1 MLLEVLKA
9 LGLDVPAQINALK
22 SDIDQ
27 RVQSATSQVSQVAQQ
42 AALLA
47 FLYAFAAGAALLA
60 IGVALFALF
69 WWVSDYYG
77 VYAGLGVVFL
87 LLALAA
93 LIPARMALGRSK
105 SFAVDTGKTPI
116 ALPGQRGAVGLSSAG
131 AVSPAP
137 AAPPAPQNSP
147 TAANPSAGDLVEPIV
162 ALLTGARG
170 RGSIAAE
177 LLAGLGEGG
186 GPVNMALDRATNVIR
201 AGDRTNL
208 LTVLG
213 SAAVLGFLFTRSRRP
228 KR

>member
-105 SFAVDTGKTPI
+105 SFAVDTGKMS

-147 TAANPSAGDLVEPIV
+147 AAANPSAGDLVEPIV

>member
-42 AALLA
+42 AAVLA

-60 IGVALFALF
+60 IGVALFALY

-87 LLALAA
+87 LLVLAA
-93 LIPARMALGRSK
+93 AIPAILAQGRSK
-105 SFAVDTGKTPI
+105 SFAVDAGKTPGALI
-116 ALPGQRGAVGLSSAG
+116 AERSAVGLSSAG
-131 AVSPAP
+131 AVTPAP
-137 AAPPAPQNSP
+137 VAPPAPQNP
-147 TAANPSAGDLVEPIV
+147 PAAANPSAGDLVEPMV
-162 ALLTGARG
+162 ALLTGARS

-177 LLAGLGEGG
+177 LLAGVGEGG
-186 GPVNMALDRATNVIR
+186 GPVNVALDRAANVIR

-213 SAAVLGFLFTRSRRP
+213 SAAVLGFLFTRSRP
-228 KR
+228 KRR

>member
-42 AALLA
+42 AAMLA

-87 LLALAA
+87 LLVLAA
-93 LIPARMALGRSK
+93 LIPAMMALGRSR
-105 SFAVDTGKTPI
+105 SFAVDAGKSERSSWP
-116 ALPGQRGAVGLSSAG
+116 ARGGRPVLSRGREPRARGAAG
-131 AVSPAP
+131 AAKPA
-137 AAPPAPQNSP
+137 
-147 TAANPSAGDLVEPIV
+147 
-162 ALLTGARG
+162 
-170 RGSIAAE
+170 
-177 LLAGLGEGG
+177 GG
-186 GPVNMALDRATNVIR
+186 VQTPRRAT
-201 AGDRTNL
+201 
-208 LTVLG
+208 
-213 SAAVLGFLFTRSRRP
+213 SSSRSSRC
-228 KR
+228 